1 MISSILIIFF
11 IKESFVTTD
20 RGKFHLKAF
29 VPIIKHPAILLAS
42 LAAFALM
49 VSNGT
54 LAFALPLNVEAMER
68 ATDTTGILLI
78 TFVLVVLIVFLTPLY
93 RIYDAF
99 FAIKL
104 ITIGLYCIGIGI
116 VMLAIY
122 ANFYVNFFAMIIYGF
137 SFAFICPPM
146 NKVISDES
154 SKVD

>member
-1 MISSILIIFF
+1 MAFTGASIGIEAIIGLVVGGVLAVRTYIVIVFTLVDFLFMIILILIIFF

-68 ATDTTGILLI
+68 ATDTTGMLLS
-78 TFVLVVLIVFLTPLY
+78 TFGIVALIVF
-93 RIYDAF
+93 
-99 FAIKL
+99 
-104 ITIGLYCIGIGI
+104 
-116 VMLAIY
+116 
-122 ANFYVNFFAMIIYGF
+122 
-137 SFAFICPPM
+137 
-146 NKVISDES
+146 
-154 SKVD
+154 